1 MLNLKQRIFSLFF
14 LVLLL
19 VSSLEVEA
27 AIYPLG
33 ISSKHEIEISY
44 DVNSITLF
52 PENGESHWGFKYHVI
67 SNVKRDILYRFG
79 LFYTCSDGTKEL
91 FVSDRNKFLII
102 NGKDTVTFDDDGICL
117 GSSVETLKGLI
128 YAVDA
133 PLYI

>member
-1 MLNLKQRIFSLFF
+1 MTTHSNLNSIFF

-33 ISSKHEIEISY
+33 ASSKHEIEVSY
-44 DVNSITLF
+44 EITYTTLLA
-52 PENGESHWGFKYHVI
+52 ENGESHLGFRYYVTSK
-67 SNVKRDILYRFG
+67 VKRDISYRFG
-79 LFYTCSDGTKEL
+79 LVYTCSDGSKEL
-91 FVSDRNKFLII
+91 FVSDRNKFLLI
-102 NGKDTVTFDDDGICL
+102 NGKNTVSFTDDGVCL
-117 GSSVETLKGLI
+117 GSSIETLKGLI

>member
-1 MLNLKQRIFSLFF
+1 

-33 ISSKHEIEISY
+33 VSSKHEIEVSY
-44 DVNSITLF
+44 EITYTTLLA
-52 PENGESHWGFKYHVI
+52 ENGESHFSFRYYVTSK
-67 SNVKRDILYRFG
+67 VKRDISYRFG
-79 LFYTCSDGTKEL
+79 LVYTCSDGTKEL
-91 FVSDRNKFLII
+91 FVSDRNEYLLIH
-102 NGKDTVTFDDDGICL
+102 GKDTITFDDNGVCL
-117 GSSVETLKGLI
+117 GSSIETLKGLI

>member
-1 MLNLKQRIFSLFF
+1 MYFSLFF

-33 ISSKHEIEISY
+33 TSSKHGIEVSYEITYTTLLAE
-44 DVNSITLF
+44 NS
-52 PENGESHWGFKYHVI
+52 ESHLGFRYYVTSK
-67 SNVKRDILYRFG
+67 VKRDILYRFG
-79 LFYTCSDGTKEL
+79 LVYTCSDGTKEL
-91 FVSDRNKFLII
+91 FISDRDKFLLI

-128 YAVDA
+128 YAMDA
-133 PLYI
+133 PSYI

>member
-33 ISSKHEIEISY
+33 VSSKHEIEVSY
-44 DVNSITLF
+44 EITYTTLLA
-52 PENGESHWGFKYHVI
+52 ENGESHLGFRYYVK
-67 SNVKRDILYRFG
+67 SEVKRDILYRFG
-79 LFYTCSDGTKEL
+79 LVYTCSDGTKEL
-91 FVSDRNKFLII
+91 FVSDRNKFLLI
-102 NGKDTVTFDDDGICL
+102 NGKDIVTFDDDGICL

-128 YAVDA
+128 YAMDA

>member
-33 ISSKHEIEISY
+33 VSSKHEIEISY
-44 DVNSITLF
+44 EITYVTLF
-52 PENGESHWGFKYHVI
+52 PENGESHLGFRFHVK
-67 SNVKRDILYRFG
+67 SKVKRDILYRFG
-79 LFYTCSDGTKEL
+79 LVYTCSDGTKEL
-91 FVSDRNKFLII
+91 FISDRNKYLLVH
-102 NGKDTVTFDDDGICL
+102 GKDTVVFDNEGVCL
-117 GSSVETLKGLI
+117 GSSIETLKGLI

>member
-1 MLNLKQRIFSLFF
+1 MLSLKQRIFSLFF

-33 ISSKHEIEISY
+33 ISSKHEIKISY
-44 DVNSITLF
+44 EVTSITLF
-52 PENGESHWGFKYHVI
+52 PKNGESHWGFKYHVT
-67 SNVKRDILYRFG
+67 SNVKHDILYRFG
-79 LFYTCSDGTKEL
+79 LSYTCSDGTKEL
-91 FVSDRNKFLII
+91 FVSDRNKFLLI

-128 YAVDA
+128 YAMDA